1 MIATSSAIA
10 IWQKGM
16 KEVFLVIKIKIKLS
30 YYKVS
35 FRRLLLIKFCF
46 EVVQEKKDC
55 AIFGTIVSIK
65 KYEGT
70 LSD

>member
-1 MIATSSAIA
+1 MQCCKDKIPLKNIKSIL
-10 IWQKGM
+10 KG
-16 KEVFLVIKIKIKLS
+16 
-30 YYKVS
+30 
-35 FRRLLLIKFCF
+35 LLLIKFCF

-65 KYEGT
+65 EYKGT